1 MNWDI
6 CKGDGGGPLLVIRHI
21 EVGWLQLML
30 KVDVVL
36 VQGWP
41 FSGYIGGATGVGV
54 MWRSVKVCGACCD
67 MSRLSGMF
75 SLSLLPLLCL

>member
-36 VQGWP
+36 VWGWP
-41 FSGYIGGATGVGV
+41 FAGYIGGATGVGV
-54 MWRSVKVCGACCD
+54 MWRSVEVCGACCD